1 MSVVDTVLD
10 SLQIAS
16 TSFRFVAATGLLPEN
31 KKVKMVTDIVKVVAV
46 LIPAID
52 AQIQRLR
59 EMKTSGVELT
69 EAEWMEMG
77 FDITELENEL
87 LDILATRPGG
97 L

>member
-16 TSFRFVAATGLLPEN
+16 TGFRFIAGTGLLPEN

-52 AQIQRLR
+52 AQIERLK
-59 EMKTSGVELT
+59 EMKEPV
-69 EAEWMEMG
+69 
-77 FDITELENEL
+77 D
-87 LDILATRPGG
+87 
-97 L
+97 